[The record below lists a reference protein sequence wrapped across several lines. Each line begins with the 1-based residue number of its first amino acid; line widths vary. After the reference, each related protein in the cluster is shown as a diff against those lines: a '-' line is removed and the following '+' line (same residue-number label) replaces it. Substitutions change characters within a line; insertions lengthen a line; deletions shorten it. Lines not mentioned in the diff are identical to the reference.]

1 MKKNVLLPLVL
12 GVFTFILLPQ
22 ESFSQ
27 ERVKIF
33 NIKFNAVEV
42 TGQNRFSNG
51 TQWYQ
56 TAIPSQLSSQ
66 KNDEYFYSL
75 GSFRPDFKK
84 TETLDL
90 FNLSL
95 QNSSFPFLDAIDF
108 DYYKSYGIGAVESN
122 HPEVIDDV
130 KYLKLKSYIVDS
142 VNTSIAD
149 KKKILFA
156 TPKLIKDYIL
166 LSRYEI
172 ITNQFSVDKKKV
184 KQATAN
190 LVAQLDTIKVS
201 NNAELSAKV
210 KAYFSSLSDE
220 STVLKGIYIDA
231 RLHPAYIAKIE
242 AHISN
247 ADLSQIGNDQF
258 SRSVKRYVNSD
269 KAAANTALVAI
280 RLDGTFDKT
289 KINIQ
294 SIASDLTGKFQIPA
308 ADALKIAATVNLTFS
323 NNETTT
329 FKNKFNN
336 TFIVRYFT
344 SSIIDG
350 LAFQGLKKAGR

>member
-1 MKKNVLLPLVL
+1 M
-12 GVFTFILLPQ
+12 FTFILLPQ

-149 KKKILFA
+149 KKK
-156 TPKLIKDYIL
+156 
-166 LSRYEI
+166 
-172 ITNQFSVDKKKV
+172 NSVCNTQTDKG
-184 KQATAN
+184 
-190 LVAQLDTIKVS
+190 LYS
-201 NNAELSAKV
+201 FE
-210 KAYFSSLSDE
+210 
-220 STVLKGIYIDA
+220 
-231 RLHPAYIAKIE
+231 
-242 AHISN
+242 
-247 ADLSQIGNDQF
+247 QI
-258 SRSVKRYVNSD
+258 
-269 KAAANTALVAI
+269 
-280 RLDGTFDKT
+280 
-289 KINIQ
+289 
-294 SIASDLTGKFQIPA
+294 
-308 ADALKIAATVNLTFS
+308 
-323 NNETTT
+323 
-329 FKNKFNN
+329 
-336 TFIVRYFT
+336 
-344 SSIIDG
+344 
-350 LAFQGLKKAGR
+350 